1 VRNRFPAPLTAIAA
15 AAMIYAFTAPPAF
28 AQAPPDNSNL
38 GNQGVPQGRQG
49 GRGRGRGARPPSRPT
64 PHWPDGRV
72 NLGPLPGE
80 KGVWSGQAGTT
91 IITNRNGI
99 DNFGQNL
106 PTNLKVDDVPFQDWA
121 RALYLYRVGTLT
133 KDDPHVRCKPSGGA
147 RLFHTPYGFEL
158 VDMPELGRLY
168 MIEVGGPHTWREI
181 YMDGR
186 EHPADLDPSYL
197 GHSIGH
203 WEGETLVVDTVGYNE
218 RFWISREGPPT
229 TEKLHFIEH
238 FTRTDYDD
246 LRYEATIDDPGAYT
260 KPWSGGWNI
269 RWTPGEEMYE
279 YMCQEN
285 NRDVKHMYGGER

>member
-1 VRNRFPAPLTAIAA
+1 
-15 AAMIYAFTAPPAF
+15 
-28 AQAPPDNSNL
+28 
-38 GNQGVPQGRQG
+38 
-49 GRGRGRGARPPSRPT
+49 
-64 PHWPDGRV
+64 V

-80 KGVWSGQAGTT
+80 KGVWSGMAGTT
-91 IITNRNGI
+91 IFANANGI

-106 PTNLKVDDVPFQDWA
+106 PTNLKAADVPFQDWA
-121 RALYLYRVGTLT
+121 RALYNYRVGKLT
-133 KDDPHVRCKPSGGA
+133 ADDPHVRCKPSGGA

-158 VDMPELGRLY
+158 VDMPELQRIY

-186 EHPADLDPSYL
+186 EHPKDLDPSYL
-197 GHSIGH
+197 GHSVGH

-218 RFWISREGPPT
+218 RFWISREGPPH
-229 TEKLHFIEH
+229 TELLHFVEH
-238 FTRTDYDD
+238 FTRLDYDT
-246 LRYEATIDDPGAYT
+246 LKYEATIDDPGAYT
-260 KPWSGGWNI
+260 KPWSGGWFI